1 MRCLLVRNG
10 IKLISISF
18 GNLSLPF
25 FIYKLFI
32 NMKRISIG
40 FIISVALICSSCV
53 SQKKMIYLQG
63 ADYLKNSPQ
72 KIEQNY
78 ELKIQSDDQLAISI
92 SSKDK
97 ELIEPFN
104 NNTLIGSGNSVNAS
118 QSNVQAGV
126 TYFQV
131 DESGSIDFPIL
142 GKIKAEGL
150 TRNELAKL
158 LTDTLINQNYIKDP
172 VVSVKIMSFKVTV
185 LGEVKNPG
193 VQKITG
199 ERLTLLEAIGMAG
212 DLLPSG
218 KRKNIMVVREEE
230 DMRKTYMVDL
240 TSGYDVLNSPC
251 YYLQQNDVVYVEPNS
266 AIRVKGSATMTTL
279 TSTASLVSVLA
290 SLISI
295 IIAISR

>member
-1 MRCLLVRNG
+1 
-10 IKLISISF
+10 
-18 GNLSLPF
+18 
-25 FIYKLFI
+25 
-32 NMKRISIG
+32 MKRISIG
-40 FIISVALICSSCV
+40 FILSIVLICSSCV

-63 ADYLKNSPQ
+63 ADYLNANPQ
-72 KIEQNY
+72 EMAANF
-78 ELKIQSDDQLAISI
+78 ELEIQPDDQLAISI

-104 NNTLIGSGNSVNAS
+104 NNTLIGSGNSLNS
-118 QSNVQAGV
+118 QSNTQSGV
-126 TYFQV
+126 SYFQV
-131 DESGSIDFPIL
+131 DKDGNVEFPIF
-142 GKIKAEGL
+142 GTIHASGL
-150 TRNELAKL
+150 TRMELAKNIE
-158 LTDTLINQNYIKDP
+158 TRLISQNYIKDP

-199 ERLTLLEAIGMAG
+199 ERLTLLEALGMAG

-218 KRKNIMVVREEE
+218 KRNNIMVIREEK
-230 DMRKTYMVDL
+230 DKRKTYQVDL
-240 TSGYDVLNSPC
+240 TSSYDVLNSPC

>member
-1 MRCLLVRNG
+1 MKKVTIGFL
-10 IKLISISF
+10 
-18 GNLSLPF
+18 
-25 FIYKLFI
+25 LFI
-32 NMKRISIG
+32 V
-40 FIISVALICSSCV
+40 FTCSSCV

-63 ADYLKNSPQ
+63 ADQWGNSPQ
-72 KIEQNY
+72 KIEQNF
-78 ELKIQSDDQLAISI
+78 ELDIQPDDQLAISI

-104 NNTLIGSGNSVNAS
+104 NNTLIGTGNSVSGS
-118 QSNVQAGV
+118 QSNIQAGV

-131 DESGSIDFPIL
+131 DKDGIIDFPIL
-142 GKIKAEGL
+142 GKIKAAGV
-150 TRNELAKL
+150 TRNELAKKI
-158 LTDTLINQNYIKDP
+158 TDQLVDKGYIKDP
-172 VVSVKIMSFKVTV
+172 VVAVKIMSFKVTV

-193 VQKITG
+193 VQNITG
-199 ERLTLLEAIGMAG
+199 ERVTLLEALGMAG

-218 KRKNIMVVREEE
+218 KRNNIMIVREEGGL
-230 DMRKTYMVDL
+230 RKTYMVDL
-240 TSGYDVLNSPC
+240 TSGYEVLNSPC

>member
-1 MRCLLVRNG
+1 
-10 IKLISISF
+10 
-18 GNLSLPF
+18 
-25 FIYKLFI
+25 
-32 NMKRISIG
+32 MKRISTG
-40 FIISVALICSSCV
+40 FILSILLICTSCV

-63 ADYLKNSPQ
+63 ADYLKDNPQ
-72 KIEQNY
+72 KIEQNF

-104 NNTLIGSGNSVNAS
+104 NNTLIGTGNSTNGS

-131 DESGSIDFPIL
+131 DESGLIDFPIL

-158 LTDTLINQNYIKDP
+158 ITDKLINQNYIKDP

-199 ERLTLLEAIGMAG
+199 ERLTLLEALGMAG

-218 KRKNIMVVREEE
+218 KRNNIMIVREEGN
-230 DMRKTYMVDL
+230 MCKTYMVDL

>member
-1 MRCLLVRNG
+1 MQMKKINSVFL
-10 IKLISISF
+10 
-18 GNLSLPF
+18 
-25 FIYKLFI
+25 LFI
-32 NMKRISIG
+32 LT
-40 FIISVALICSSCV
+40 VCTSCV

-63 ADYLKNSPQ
+63 SDSLYAKSQ
-72 KIEQNY
+72 QVEQY
-78 ELKIQSDDQLAISI
+78 FELKIQPDDQLAISI

-104 NNTLIGSGNSVNAS
+104 NNTLIGSGNSQT
-118 QSNVQAGV
+118 QSNIQSGV

-131 DESGSIDFPIL
+131 DKDGNVDFPIL
-142 GKIKAEGL
+142 GVIKAAGL
-150 TRNELAKL
+150 TRMELAEKIKQDL
-158 LTDTLINQNYIKDP
+158 VRQDYIKDP
-172 VVSVKIMSFKVTV
+172 VVSVKLMSFKVTV
-185 LGEVKNPG
+185 LGEVKTPG
-193 VQKITG
+193 VQQITG
-199 ERLTLLEAIGMAG
+199 ERLTILEALGMAG

-218 KRKNIMVVREEE
+218 KRENIMVIREENGQ
-230 DMRKTYMVDL
+230 RATYIVDL
-240 TSGYDVLNSPC
+240 TSGEAVFTSPC

>member
-1 MRCLLVRNG
+1 
-10 IKLISISF
+10 
-18 GNLSLPF
+18 
-25 FIYKLFI
+25 
-32 NMKRISIG
+32 MKRISIG
-40 FIISVALICSSCV
+40 FILSILLVCTSCV

-63 ADYLKNSPQ
+63 ADYLNGNPQ
-72 KIEQNY
+72 QMEANF
-78 ELKIQSDDQLAISI
+78 ELKIQPDDQLAISI

-131 DESGSIDFPIL
+131 DEDGSIDFPIL

-158 LTDTLINQNYIKDP
+158 ITDKLFNQNYIKDP
-172 VVSVKIMSFKVTV
+172 IVSVKIMSFKVTV

-199 ERLTLLEAIGMAG
+199 ERLTLLEALGMAG

-218 KRKNIMVVREEE
+218 KRNNIMIVREEG

>member
-1 MRCLLVRNG
+1 MKKINSVFLLVT
-10 IKLISISF
+10 LA
-18 GNLSLPF
+18 
-25 FIYKLFI
+25 
-32 NMKRISIG
+32 
-40 FIISVALICSSCV
+40 VCTSCV

-63 ADYLKNSPQ
+63 SDVSYAKSQ
-72 KIEQNY
+72 QIEQHF
-78 ELKIQSDDQLAISI
+78 ELKIQPDDQLAISI
-92 SSKDK
+92 NSKDK

-104 NNTLIGSGNSVNAS
+104 NNTLIGSGNSQA
-118 QSNVQAGV
+118 QSSNIQAGV

-131 DESGSIDFPIL
+131 DKDGNIDFPIL
-142 GKIKAEGL
+142 GVIKAAGL
-150 TRNELAKL
+150 TRIELAEKIKQDL
-158 LTDTLINQNYIKDP
+158 VRQDYIKDP
-172 VVSVKIMSFKVTV
+172 VVSVKLMSFKVTV
-185 LGEVKNPG
+185 LGEVKTPG
-193 VQKITG
+193 VQQITG

-218 KRKNIMVVREEE
+218 KRENIMVIREENGQ
-230 DMRKTYMVDL
+230 RATYVVDL
-240 TSGYDVLNSPC
+240 TSDEAVFTSPC